1 MFKRSIFPVENK
13 FINFFFLLLI
23 CGSNVLLTNAQ
34 HKSLERIIAVVD
46 NEIILE
52 SELNAQVD
60 FYMFNNRI
68 DTVSLEIKKQ
78 ILEGM
83 ITDKLILAQAIEES
97 VNVSDDE
104 VQQQLDAIVQQRAS
118 QAGGEKKLEELY
130 GMSLAR
136 IKIEFRDEMRKQLL
150 AQRLQQTKFGNEY
163 ISARDV
169 EMFFSEYKDSLP
181 IIPAT
186 VELAHI
192 FNIPKPNSEVQ
203 RAAEQKAQR
212 ILDSLRLN
220 GDFSSFAKQ
229 YSDDPG
235 SASEGGD
242 LGFVRRGQFVKEF
255 EEAVFALSDSEFAPV
270 VKTQFGFHVIQLLER
285 RGESVHPRHI
295 LIRVGKSASD
305 DTVAINFLQS
315 LKDSVAAG
323 KSFSELAKKYSEDD
337 ETSFKGGVME
347 EQPFAQLDDELKSVL
362 DTLSVG
368 SISPPLRAIA
378 GTNSGFQ
385 IVYLKN
391 KTLEHQANLRDDWKR
406 IEKLALNYKR
416 SNEYRKWIE
425 ELKKNI
431 YWESRL

>member
-1 MFKRSIFPVENK
+1 MCE
-13 FINFFFLLLI
+13 
-23 CGSNVLLTNAQ
+23 SNAFAQ
-34 HKSLERIIAVVD
+34 RKSLERVIAVVD

-68 DTVSLEIKKQ
+68 DSVSSEIQKQ

-83 ITDKLILAQAIEES
+83 ITDKLILAQALEES
-97 VNVSDDE
+97 INVSDDE

-150 AQRLQQTKFGNEY
+150 AQRLQQTKFGKEH

-169 EMFFSEYKDSLP
+169 EMFFEAFNDSLP
-181 IIPAT
+181 VVPAT
-186 VELAHI
+186 AELARI
-192 FNIPKPNSEVQ
+192 FIKPKPNLEIQ
-203 RAAEQKAQR
+203 LAAKQKAQR
-212 ILDSLRLN
+212 ILDSLRMN
-220 GDFSSFAKQ
+220 GDFASFAKR

-255 EEAVFALSDSEFAPV
+255 EEAAFALIDNEFAPV

-305 DTVAINFLQS
+305 DTAAMVFLQS
-315 LKDSVAAG
+315 LKDSVIAG
-323 KSFSELAKKYSEDD
+323 KSFSDLAKKFSEDE
-337 ETSFKGGVME
+337 ETALNGGAMD
-347 EQPFAQLDDELKSVL
+347 EQPMVQFDSELKSVL
-362 DTLSVG
+362 DTLSIG
-368 SISPPLRAIA
+368 SISIPLRATV
-378 GTNSGFQ
+378 GMNSGFQ
-385 IVYLKN
+385 IVYVKN
-391 KTLEHQANLRDDWKR
+391 KMPEHYANLRDDYKR
-406 IEKLALNYKR
+406 IEQLALQYKR
-416 SNEYRKWIE
+416 SNEYRKWID